1 MEVRVVLDADADA
14 DAEDVERLGR
24 QLRNELRS
32 LDVDDVHAVSFD
44 EPPPGSKGPVVEAMT
59 EWLVTLSASGGVF
72 ATLIATVKDW
82 LGRRA
87 GAHKVVVTIDG
98 DTLELS
104 SATTTEQAE
113 LVKAFVQR
121 HASG

>member
-1 MEVRVVLDADADA
+1 MLEPDVDA
-14 DAEDVERLGR
+14 DAEDIERLGR
-24 QLRNELRS
+24 QLRSELRS
-32 LDVDDVHAVSFD
+32 LDVDSVNAVSSD
-44 EPPPGSKGPVVEAMT
+44 KPPPGSKGPVVEAMT

-72 ATLIATVKDW
+72 AMLIATVKDW

-87 GAHKVVVTIDG
+87 GAHKVIVTIDG

-104 SATTTEQAE
+104 SATSAEQAE

-121 HASG
+121 HQPG